1 MNRLDRRHERPGR
14 GPVIGSTVV
23 HVAALILAWF
33 TTALRSEVPVFITYQ
48 IELISPEALE
58 LGETAPPEPE
68 ELVIETPEEPRP
80 EEETPPVILEE
91 EETLP
96 PPPELNPIE
105 EESEPEESEPEE
117 PEEPTVATSPDPDPE
132 TEVTGEDINVRME
145 GVRRDYPDYY
155 NNIVRQMSRC
165 FRPPQGS
172 TDRATIY
179 FVISRDGTVSG
190 IRVVESSGNFAFD
203 LTAMGAAE
211 CAGSRN
217 RFGPLPEELPFDRLP
232 ILFKLDPAGRGGT
245 ELTSTELRTG
255 ATCES
260 DQGFGV
266 DVRRMRGWG

>member
-1 MNRLDRRHERPGR
+1 M
-14 GPVIGSTVV
+14 IASSVV
-23 HVAALILAWF
+23 HVLALILAWLS
-33 TTALRSEVPVFITYQ
+33 TALRPEVPEFITYQ

-58 LGETAPPEPE
+58 FGDLTPPEPE

-80 EEETPPVILEE
+80 EEEAPTVILEE
-91 EETLP
+91 ETSP
-96 PPPELNPIE
+96 PPPEPDPILD
-105 EESEPEESEPEE
+105 EPEPEE
-117 PEEPTVATSPDPDPE
+117 PDPEDTEEPTVATSPDPDPE

-172 TDRATIY
+172 TDRTTIY
-179 FVISRDGTVSG
+179 FVIQRDGTVSG

-211 CAGSRN
+211 CAGSRS

-232 ILFKLDPAGRGGT
+232 IVFKLDPAGRGGA
-245 ELTSTELRTG
+245 ELPST
-255 ATCES
+255 
-260 DQGFGV
+260 GF
-266 DVRRMRGWG
+266 